1 VQHVPSPDR
10 RAMPFFGVTVGASC
24 VFMVSHQLVFRSAGV
39 ARYGYLELLRGGGE
53 FELPPRLQPGAGI
66 AADRY
71 LRVRLAPATMTAS
84 STTLGCHGN
93 YGNPRTHGVAR
104 QQHLKTCISD
114 RPSHAETV
122 ETALQSLELDF
133 ATRLEQEAL
142 PLPAQLCGHTW
153 HWHCADVAAFNGGRS
168 LK

>member
-1 VQHVPSPDR
+1 
-10 RAMPFFGVTVGASC
+10 
-24 VFMVSHQLVFRSAGV
+24 
-39 ARYGYLELLRGGGE
+39 
-53 FELPPRLQPGAGI
+53 
-66 AADRY
+66 
-71 LRVRLAPATMTAS
+71 MTAS

-104 QQHLKTCISD
+104 QQRLKTCISD

-168 LK
+168 LR